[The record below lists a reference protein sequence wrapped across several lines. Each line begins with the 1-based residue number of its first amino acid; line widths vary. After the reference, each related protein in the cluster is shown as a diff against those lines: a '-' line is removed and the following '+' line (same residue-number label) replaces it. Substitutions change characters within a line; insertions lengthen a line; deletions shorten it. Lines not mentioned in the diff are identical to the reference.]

1 MIMNKDPMKHLYRRQ
16 RGMSP
21 ISIFLILL
29 ALACFLAFIFTIFP
43 LYNESVTVKGA
54 MQAVLSQP
62 PANRQ
67 TVKDIRRIFLR
78 NAEINNIERFNDN
91 SVRELV
97 NVRQE
102 KDTGKTYLHV
112 KYQAENRLFENIYLM
127 LDFDET
133 LELTGS
139 VPQ

>member
-1 MIMNKDPMKHLYRRQ
+1 MKHLYRRQ

-21 ISIFLILL
+21 ISIFLILIML
-29 ALACFLAFIFTIFP
+29 GCFLAFIFTIFP

-54 MQAVLSQP
+54 MEAVLSQP

-78 NAEINNIERFNDN
+78 NAEINNLERFNDN

-102 KDTGKTYLHV
+102 KDSGKTYLHV

-127 LDFDET
+127 MDFDEV

>member
-1 MIMNKDPMKHLYRRQ
+1 MMKREIIKNPAKYQ

-21 ISIFLILL
+21 LTIFLILA
-29 ALACFLAFIFTIFP
+29 ALACFLTFVFTIFP
-43 LYNESVTVKGA
+43 LYNESLNVKNS
-54 MQAVLSQP
+54 MESVLSQP
-62 PANRQ
+62 PARRQ
-67 TVKDIRRIFLR
+67 TVKDVRRIFLR
-78 NAEINNIERFNDN
+78 NAGINNLQRFNSN
-91 SVRELV
+91 SVQEMV
-97 NVRQE
+97 NIRQQ

-112 KYQAENRLFENIYLM
+112 KYRAENKLFKNIYLM

>member
-1 MIMNKDPMKHLYRRQ
+1 MKNPAKYQ

-21 ISIFLILL
+21 LTIFLILA
-29 ALACFLAFIFTIFP
+29 ALACFLTFIFTIFP
-43 LYNESVTVKGA
+43 LYNESLNVKNS
-54 MQAVLSQP
+54 MESVLSQP
-62 PANRQ
+62 PAKRQ
-67 TVKDIRRIFLR
+67 TVKDVRRIFLR
-78 NAEINNIERFNDN
+78 NAGINNLQRFDNN
-91 SVRELV
+91 SVQEMV
-97 NVRQE
+97 NLRQQ

-112 KYQAENRLFENIYLM
+112 KYRAENKLFKNIYLM

>member
-1 MIMNKDPMKHLYRRQ
+1 MKNPAKYQ

-21 ISIFLILL
+21 LTIFLILA
-29 ALACFLAFIFTIFP
+29 ALACFLTFIFTIFP
-43 LYNESVTVKGA
+43 LYNESLNVKNS
-54 MQAVLSQP
+54 MESVLSQP
-62 PANRQ
+62 PAKRQ
-67 TVKDIRRIFLR
+67 TVKDVRRIFLR
-78 NAEINNIERFNDN
+78 NANINNLQRFDGN
-91 SVRELV
+91 SVEEMV
-97 NVRQE
+97 NLRQQ

-112 KYQAENRLFENIYLM
+112 KYRAENKLFKNIYLM

>member
-1 MIMNKDPMKHLYRRQ
+1 MKNLAKHQ

-21 ISIFLILL
+21 LTIFLILA
-29 ALACFLAFIFTIFP
+29 ALACFLTFIFTIFP
-43 LYNESVTVKGA
+43 LYNESMNVKNS
-54 MQAVLSQP
+54 MESVLSQP

-67 TVKDIRRIFLR
+67 TVKDVRRIFLR
-78 NAEINNIERFNDN
+78 NANINNLQRFDDA
-91 SVRELV
+91 SVREMV
-97 NVRQE
+97 NLRQQ

-112 KYQAENRLFENIYLM
+112 KYRAENKLFKNIYLM

-139 VPQ
+139 VSQ

>member
-1 MIMNKDPMKHLYRRQ
+1 MKNPAKYQ

-21 ISIFLILL
+21 LTIFLILA
-29 ALACFLAFIFTIFP
+29 ALACFLTFIFTIFP
-43 LYNESVTVKGA
+43 LYNESLNVRNS
-54 MQAVLSQP
+54 MESVLSQP
-62 PANRQ
+62 PAKRQ
-67 TVKDIRRIFLR
+67 TVRDVRRIFLR
-78 NAEINNIERFNDN
+78 NAGINNLQRFDSN
-91 SVRELV
+91 SVQEMV
-97 NVRQE
+97 NIRQQ

-112 KYQAENRLFENIYLM
+112 KYRAENKLFKNIYLM

>member
-1 MIMNKDPMKHLYRRQ
+1 MKNSAKYQ

-21 ISIFLILL
+21 LTIFLILA
-29 ALACFLAFIFTIFP
+29 ALACFLTFIFTIFP
-43 LYNESVTVKGA
+43 LYNESLNVKNS
-54 MQAVLSQP
+54 MESVLSQP
-62 PANRQ
+62 PAKRQ
-67 TVKDIRRIFLR
+67 TVKDVRRIFLR
-78 NAEINNIERFNDN
+78 NAGINNLQRFDGNA
-91 SVRELV
+91 VEELV
-97 NVRQE
+97 NIRKE

-112 KYQAENRLFENIYLM
+112 KYRAENKLFKNIYLM

>member
-1 MIMNKDPMKHLYRRQ
+1 MKRNLMKNPAKYQ

-21 ISIFLILL
+21 LTIFLILA
-29 ALACFLAFIFTIFP
+29 ALACFLTFIFTIFP
-43 LYNESVTVKGA
+43 LYNESLNVKNS
-54 MQAVLSQP
+54 MESVLSQP
-62 PANRQ
+62 PAKRQ
-67 TVKDIRRIFLR
+67 TVKDVRRIFLR
-78 NAEINNIERFNDN
+78 NAGINNLQRFDGNA
-91 SVRELV
+91 VEELV
-97 NVRQE
+97 NIRKE

-112 KYQAENRLFENIYLM
+112 KYRAENKLFKNIYLM